1 MSPRYLQSNSSSH
14 TRPFSAIAELLDNAV
29 DPDVSARTVFID
41 VEEVKNKSCLTF
53 TDDGCGMT
61 PHKLHRMLRSSK
73 LEDYLRKTS
82 KGETRI
88 VTSMLV
94 KQGGKPLSKFKVYK
108 QPQNHARYLLPV
120 LRSVLLSRCILLKH
134 FGFTDKVIKKS
145 QCPIGVFGNGFK
157 SGSMRLGKD
166 ALVFTKNGGTLT
178 VGLLSQTYL
187 ECVQAQAVIVP
198 IVPFNQQN
206 NILSGNG
213 E

>member
-1 MSPRYLQSNSSSH
+1 MLFICRPNILPVTYL
-14 TRPFSAIAELLDNAV
+14 
-29 DPDVSARTVFID
+29 
-41 VEEVKNKSCLTF
+41 
-53 TDDGCGMT
+53 
-61 PHKLHRMLRSSK
+61 RMLF
-73 LEDYLRKTS
+73 T
-82 KGETRI
+82 
-88 VTSMLV
+88 
-94 KQGGKPLSKFKVYK
+94 
-108 QPQNHARYLLPV
+108 
-120 LRSVLLSRCILLKH
+120 ILISFFLICFFFCNCS

-213 E
+213 ECWLKISPI